1 MGSKILWSA
10 TIGFL
15 TGVLVRSFVPL
26 GPTYALFLATITGVL
41 LVALYLY
48 DHTYFRPGVVIA
60 IAVVAFAGG
69 IMRMNAAILPTDQ
82 AVRIHAGERVTV
94 VGYVFAEPDARETN
108 TRLSIRAHTLTTAAG
123 SSTIHTGILAVLPPH
138 THAAYGD
145 EVVVSGTLRE
155 PESFDTTLGR
165 VFNYPA
171 YLAVSG
177 ISYQL
182 TSARIDAIGENT
194 GNPAYTLVIHIK
206 EAYLRGLHRALTEPH
221 AGLAGGITVG
231 DKRSIGEDLS
241 EDFQRASLIHMLVL
255 SGYNITIVINA
266 AASIFSWVPRVA
278 QFGMSGLVVLFFM
291 ALSGGASSAVRAGSM
306 ALIAVYA
313 RQNGRIYLPLRVIM
327 LVAAAMALWN
337 PYIVAFDPGFQ
348 LSALATIGLVAF
360 TPLFAAR
367 MQWLTERWGLREI
380 TASTIATQLTVL
392 PLLLYQN
399 GQLSLVALPANILAL
414 APVPFAM
421 LASFVAAIGGIF
433 SDTLAAIIGLP
444 AYVLL
449 SYIITVT
456 RFFGSLPFASL
467 SIQAFGFGWLAGAYV
482 VLFVIWKYTY
492 RDQKEKS
499 DPSAALS

>member
-1 MGSKILWSA
+1 MGSQLLWSA
-10 TIGFL
+10 TVGFL
-15 TGVLVRSFVPL
+15 AGVLARSFVPL
-26 GPTYALFLATITGVL
+26 GPTYALFLTVITGVL
-41 LVALYLY
+41 LAVLYLY
-48 DHTYFRPGVVIA
+48 DRPHVRIGIIVA
-60 IAVVAFAGG
+60 IACLAFAGG
-69 IMRMNAAILPTDQ
+69 IMRMNVAILPMDPG
-82 AVRIHAGERVTV
+82 AHAHIGERVTV
-94 VGYVFAEPDARETN
+94 TGYVFAEPDVREKN
-108 TRLSIRAHTLTTAAG
+108 TRISVRAHTLTSTAG
-123 SSTIHTGILAVLPPH
+123 SSTIHAGILAVLPPH
-138 THAAYGD
+138 THVAYGD
-145 EVVVSGTLRE
+145 EIVVSGTLRE

-182 TSARIDAIGENT
+182 TSAHIDTIGENS
-194 GNPAYTLVIHIK
+194 GNAAYALVIRIK
-206 EAYLRGLHRALTEPH
+206 EVYLNGLHRALAEPY

-266 AASIFSWVPRVA
+266 AASIFSWMPRVA

-313 RQNGRIYLPLRVIM
+313 RQNGRIYLPLRVIA

-360 TPLFAAR
+360 TPIFAAR
-367 MQWLTERWGLREI
+367 MPWITEAWGLREI
-380 TASTIATQLTVL
+380 CCSTIATQLTVL

-421 LASFVAAIGGIF
+421 FASFVAALGGIF
-433 SDTLAAIIGLP
+433 SDTLAVLIGLP

-449 SYIITVT
+449 SYIIAVT
-456 RFFGSLPFASL
+456 RFFASLPFASV
-467 SIQAFGFGWLAGAYV
+467 SIQAFGFGWLVGAYAI
-482 VLFVIWKYTY
+482 LFVIWKYTN
-492 RDQKEKS
+492 KEKS
-499 DPSAALS
+499 DPSAALL